1 MFLFRIENSANL
13 LWINSDSLYNVN
25 EAWLS
30 ENFQKNQ
37 RQQVI
42 IVEGDNV
49 LNIQSINKVSGN
61 IIYCFNV
68 NRLIYII
75 GMDQSISSL
84 SNFKYLPNVDIV
96 YRC

>member
-1 MFLFRIENSANL
+1 MFSFRIENSANL
-13 LWINSDSLYNVN
+13 LWINRDSLYNVN

-49 LNIQSINKVSGN
+49 LTVQSINKVSGN
-61 IIYCFNV
+61 IV
-68 NRLIYII
+68 
-75 GMDQSISSL
+75 ISS
-84 SNFKYLPNVDIV
+84 
-96 YRC
+96 